1 VFLCGPL
8 DILAAMT
15 TRERRVVFG
24 EVADDYD
31 RVRPGYPAQLVED
44 VLAAAG
50 PGPVLEVGAGTGK
63 ATAAFA
69 ARVGYLTCVEP
80 DPRMAGVL
88 RRKLP
93 DVRIIASSFE
103 DWTPDR
109 GYGLLYSGQ
118 AWHWVDNERRSALAF
133 AALAP
138 GGLLAPFWNTSMV
151 ADPPLHAVLQE
162 VDGRHGLTDHTPHRP
177 LARDLPQPDLAEDRA
192 ELRLDE
198 EHFPEM
204 TIRRYHYT
212 RTIAAAD
219 YPTFLRSF
227 SIYRMLEPAA
237 ADAVIADS
245 VEAIEAHGGVIDFA
259 MVTDLVLARRTA

>member
-1 VFLCGPL
+1 
-8 DILAAMT
+8 MT

-31 RVRPGYPAQLVED
+31 RIRPGYPAQLVED

-69 ARVGYLTCVEP
+69 PRVGDLTCVEP
-80 DPRMAGVL
+80 DARMAGVL

-93 DVRIIASSFE
+93 GVRLITSSFE

-118 AWHWVDNERRSALAF
+118 AWHWVDNERRSALAL

-138 GGLLAPFWNTSMV
+138 GGLLAPFWNASTV
-151 ADPPLHAVLQE
+151 ADPRLHAALRE
-162 VDGRHGLTDHTPHRP
+162 VDERHGLTEETPHRL
-177 LARDLPQPDLAEDRA
+177 LASDLPQPDVAEDRTV
-192 ELRLDE
+192 LRLDE
-198 EHFPEM
+198 EHFPEV
-204 TIRRYHYT
+204 TIRRYHST
-212 RTIAAAD
+212 RTISAAD

-227 SIYRMLEPAA
+227 SIYRMLAPAA
-237 ADAVIADS
+237 ADATIAET
-245 VEAIEAHGGVIDFA
+245 VETIEAHGGVVELA
-259 MVTDLVLARRTA
+259 MVTDLVLARRR